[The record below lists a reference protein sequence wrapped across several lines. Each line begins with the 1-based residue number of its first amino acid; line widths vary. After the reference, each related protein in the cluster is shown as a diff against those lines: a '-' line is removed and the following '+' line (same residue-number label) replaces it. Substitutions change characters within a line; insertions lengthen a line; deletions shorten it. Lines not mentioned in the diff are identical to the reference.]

1 MAGENSGAS
10 AGTLARVRP
19 ILRIGIAAVLL
30 GPGVSK
36 FLTYGRSVQF
46 FETLGMP
53 APAVL
58 VLVVGVVEIGV
69 AVFLVLDRA
78 PRAAAVAVVP
88 VMIVAAVTAGPTWQ
102 NLGVL
107 IAAVVLIGIDT
118 TPDGIASMEP
128 TT

>member
-1 MAGENSGAS
+1 MDGKSSDAS
-10 AGTLARVRP
+10 TGIPARIRP
-19 ILRIGIAAVLL
+19 VLRIGIAALVL

-46 FETLGMP
+46 FETLGLP

-58 VLVVGVVEIGV
+58 VLVVGTIELGI
-69 AVFLVLDRA
+69 AVLLFLDRA
-78 PRAAAVAVVP
+78 PRAAALTIVP

-107 IAAVVLIGIDT
+107 VTAVILIRIDT
-118 TPDGIASMEP
+118 KSDGIVSTEP

>member
-1 MAGENSGAS
+1 MGGKRSDTSTGIR
-10 AGTLARVRP
+10 AR
-19 ILRIGIAAVLL
+19 LRIGIAAVLL
-30 GPGVSK
+30 APGVSK

-46 FETLGMP
+46 FETLGLP

-58 VLVVGVVEIGV
+58 VLAVGAVEIGI

-78 PRAAAVAVVP
+78 PRAAAVTVVP

-102 NLGVL
+102 KLWML
-107 IAAVVLIGIDT
+107 IPVVVLIGIDT
-118 TPDGIASMEP
+118 KPDGIVSMEP